1 MAETAPALASRSTA
15 HASPPSS
22 STGSVLMLVIIVLG
36 ITALLSAVAVYWKQ
50 NTIETELSQQTR
62 QAFMEAG
69 LPLNNIRFDGRD
81 GVLSGSAPSEAV
93 AMKSAA
99 IAQAVAGVRSV
110 DNRLIIKDPKM
121 MDQTNPATQQTT
133 AATSV
138 TSLAASKTTP
148 AGEHPL
154 EKIDLSQVTF
164 VYAKADLNE
173 DAYTALDNV
182 YKQLTENPSVRIE
195 VGVHTDNSGTAIG
208 NMAISQIRAESITQY
223 LISHGID
230 TARLQPRGY
239 GATQPIANN
248 SDDAGRSK
256 NRRVTLKVLSQ

>member
-1 MAETAPALASRSTA
+1 MAETAPALASSSTA
-15 HASPPSS
+15 PTSPPTS
-22 STGSVLMLVIIVLG
+22 STGSVLMLVIMVLG

-81 GVLSGSAPSEAV
+81 GILSGSAPSEAV
-93 AMKSAA
+93 AMKSATV
-99 IAQAVAGVRSV
+99 AQAVEGVRSI

-121 MDQTNPATQQTT
+121 MDQNNPATQQTT
-133 AATSV
+133 AAA
-138 TSLAASKTTP
+138 SLTASKTTP
-148 AGEHPL
+148 TGEHPL

-164 VYAKADLNE
+164 VYAKADLTA

-182 YKQLTENPSVRIE
+182 HQQLTDNPSVSIE
-195 VGVHTDNSGTAIG
+195 IGVHTDNSGTAIG

-223 LISHGID
+223 LISRDID
-230 TARLQPRGY
+230 SARLQAKGY
-239 GATQPIANN
+239 GATQPIADN